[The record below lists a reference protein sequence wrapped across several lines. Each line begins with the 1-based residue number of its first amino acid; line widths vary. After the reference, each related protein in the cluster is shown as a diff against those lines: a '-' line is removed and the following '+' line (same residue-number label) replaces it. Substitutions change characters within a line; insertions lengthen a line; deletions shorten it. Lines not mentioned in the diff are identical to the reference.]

1 MAYSTLDIH
10 DGRLIRPS
18 SSGMFAAAADGNQT
32 APPPA
37 TTTTPPA
44 LADPQRASL
53 ISRRHQLA
61 GFPFSFPFLF
71 FFFCQNP
78 TLVFFECDHINRF
91 SFFIIIFFPPLFGF
105 QRTISRFI
113 DSRST
118 SGRWCIVFFLPP
130 LFFVSLCVCVTR
142 RRSTSIRTSPK
153 SSVGTLSTAPSASNE
168 RPVNELV
175 PASFAAEKDF
185 FFSIYTAL
193 CLRVDSFL
201 FF

>member
-91 SFFIIIFFPPLFGF
+91 SFFIIIFFSAVVWLPKNNLEVP
-105 QRTISRFI
+105 RSSI
-113 DSRST
+113 DLRSMVH
-118 SGRWCIVFFLPP
+118 CFFFFLH
-130 LFFVSLCVCVTR
+130 FFLSVCVCVCVCDEASVDVDKDVAEEQR
-142 RRSTSIRTSPK
+142 RHLIDGAV
-153 SSVGTLSTAPSASNE
+153 SV
-168 RPVNELV
+168 
-175 PASFAAEKDF
+175 
-185 FFSIYTAL
+185 
-193 CLRVDSFL
+193 
-201 FF
+201 

>member
-91 SFFIIIFFPPLFGF
+91 SFFIIIFFSAVVWLPKNNLEVP
-105 QRTISRFI
+105 RSSI
-113 DSRST
+113 DFRSMVH
-118 SGRWCIVFFLPP
+118 CFFFFLH
-130 LFFVSLCVCVTR
+130 FFLSVCVCVCVCDEASVDVDKDVAEEQR
-142 RRSTSIRTSPK
+142 RHLIDGAV
-153 SSVGTLSTAPSASNE
+153 SV
-168 RPVNELV
+168 
-175 PASFAAEKDF
+175 
-185 FFSIYTAL
+185 
-193 CLRVDSFL
+193 
-201 FF
+201 